1 LTLCRLGG
9 MTSARTDGKTRAPR
23 RAGRPRLDA
32 DPQIFDAALSL
43 LAEQGFSRLTMG
55 GIAERAGLS
64 KPAVYRRWAGKA
76 DLVAA
81 AIAHSH
87 RNRPAPT
94 GQLRADLLAELR
106 DVRATYET
114 TVPMAMIGTLLA
126 EESHHP
132 ELIDAWR
139 RWVVAPRRG
148 RVEEIVRRGVE
159 TGELPAGTDPGLL
172 ATMLVGAYYG
182 AYTQGDPL
190 PRDWENGV
198 VSTLLDGA
206 RAREE

>member
-1 LTLCRLGG
+1 
-9 MTSARTDGKTRAPR
+9 MTSARTDGPAREPR

-32 DPQIFDAALSL
+32 DPQIFEAALSL
-43 LAEQGFSRLTMG
+43 LAEQGFTRLTMG

-64 KPAVYRRWAGKA
+64 KPAVYRRWTGKA

-94 GQLRADLLAELR
+94 GELRADLLAELR
-106 DVRATYET
+106 DVRQTYET

-139 RWVVAPRRG
+139 RWVVAPRRS
-148 RVEEIVRRGVE
+148 RVEEIVRRAVE
-159 TGELPAGTDPGLL
+159 AGELPGGTDPGLL
-172 ATMLVGAYYG
+172 ATILVGAFYG
-182 AYTQGDPL
+182 AYTQGGTL
-190 PRDWENGV
+190 REDWETGIV
-198 VSTLLDGA
+198 DTLLNGA
-206 RAREE
+206 RSRTE